1 MIAVVCTTCKKALH
15 VVGEMSEVDQLV
27 GQRSDFWPDKYICF
41 SCGGAAT
48 GFLTPEISAAALN
61 ELDIYNLTPQEAF
74 AALNGLG
81 IPEERVCCAEV
92 IVPALEALG
101 LKVKGKE
108 FRGMARYFLD
118 ELELPDG
125 TKFFFGASPQGAAI
139 YRITKPHSYRKAND
153 VG

>member
-1 MIAVVCTTCKKALH
+1 MISIVCTDCKKALN

-27 GQRSDFWPDKYICF
+27 GQRSEYWPNKYTCF
-41 SCGGAAT
+41 SCGGVAT
-48 GFLTPEISAAALN
+48 GFLTPQISAAALG
-61 ELDIYNLTPQEAF
+61 ELDIYDVTVQEAF

-81 IPEERVCCAEV
+81 IPEERVCCADV
-92 IVPALEALG
+92 IVPMLTALG

-108 FRGMARYFLD
+108 YRGMTRYFLD

-125 TKFFFGASPQGAAI
+125 TKFHFGASPQGAAI

-153 VG
+153 VE

>member
-1 MIAVVCTTCKKALH
+1 MIAIVCIACKKSLH

-27 GQRSDFWPDKYICF
+27 GQRSDYWPDKYKCF
-41 SCGGAAT
+41 SCNGAAT
-48 GFLTPEISAAALN
+48 GFLSPEISFAALA
-61 ELDIYNLTPQEAF
+61 ELDVYHVTPQEAF

-81 IPEERVCCAEV
+81 IPDERTCCADV
-92 IVPALEALG
+92 IVPLLEAVG

-108 FRGMARYFLD
+108 FRGMTRYFLD

-125 TKFFFGASPQGAAI
+125 TKLHFGASPQGAAI
-139 YRITKPHSYRKAND
+139 YRITKPHSYRKTND